1 MRNIGRNTEHAST
14 ASRRDAIL
22 VKKNYTLYRETEI
35 ISDNT
40 KTGPNGED
48 AGEMVINVGPQHPAT
63 HGVLHLVITLQGE
76 TIKKMEPHLGY
87 IHRSIEKMCESLS
100 YRQFIYVTSR
110 MDYLSAHI
118 NNHACA
124 MCVEKGL
131 QIEIPPR
138 AQVIRVLMGELTRV
152 ASHELWWGALAM
164 DVGAFTPF
172 FYAFRERETINDI
185 MEETCGARLT
195 MNYMVPGGVMYD
207 LHPNF
212 QQRVKDFIKLFKS
225 KIDEYDDLVTGNI
238 IFQNRTKGIGVIS
251 KEDAISFGC
260 TGPVGRGSGVHCDI
274 RKLYPYE
281 VYDKVQFEEI
291 IETAGDS
298 FARYLVR
305 IKEMRQSIHI
315 IEQLI
320 DNIPEGDF
328 QAKTKAVL
336 KLPKGEFYSRVETA
350 RGELGVYIVSEGG
363 TTPYRIK
370 FRSPGFSNLS
380 ALEHMVRGSKIGDLM
395 ATMGTLDL
403 VIPDIDR

>member
-1 MRNIGRNTEHAST
+1 MYSQ
-14 ASRRDAIL
+14 
-22 VKKNYTLYRETEI
+22 TEI
-35 ISDNT
+35 LKEPEINSSNSAE
-40 KTGPNGED
+40 GEL
-48 AGEMVINVGPQHPAT
+48 VINIGPQHPAT
-63 HGVLHLVITLQGE
+63 HGVLHLVVTLNGE
-76 TIKKMEPHLGY
+76 TVKKVEPHLGY

-110 MDYLSAHI
+110 MDYLSAHV

-124 MCVEKGL
+124 MTVEKAM
-131 QIEIPPR
+131 QIEVPTR
-138 AQVIRVLMGELTRV
+138 AQYIRVIMDELTRI

-164 DVGAFTPF
+164 DLGAFTPF

-185 MEETCGARLT
+185 MEQTCGARLT
-195 MNYMVPGGVMYD
+195 MNYMVPGGVMAD
-207 LHPNF
+207 IHPSF
-212 QQRVKDFIKLFKS
+212 QQKVKDFIKLFKS
-225 KIDEYDDLVTGNI
+225 NIDEYDELVTGSV
-238 IFQNRTKGIGVIS
+238 IFQSRMKGVGCLS
-251 KEDAISFGC
+251 KEDAISYGC
-260 TGPVGRGSGVHCDI
+260 TGPVARGSGVHCDI
-274 RKLYPYE
+274 RKIYPYE
-281 VYDKVQFEEI
+281 IYKQVEFNEI

-298 FARYLVR
+298 FSRYLVR
-305 IKEMRQSIHI
+305 IKEMKESIKI

-320 DNIPEGDF
+320 DNIPEGDY

-336 KLPKGEFYSRVETA
+336 KLPKGEFYTRVETA

-380 ALEHMVRGSKIGDLM
+380 ALDHMVRGSKIGDLM

>member
-1 MRNIGRNTEHAST
+1 MVEEIGTT
-14 ASRRDAIL
+14 AEGDLI
-22 VKKNYTLYRETEI
+22 
-35 ISDNT
+35 
-40 KTGPNGED
+40 
-48 AGEMVINVGPQHPAT
+48 INVGPQHPAT
-63 HGVLHLVITLQGE
+63 HGVLHLVITVNGE
-76 TIKKMEPHLGY
+76 TIKKVEPHLGY
-87 IHRSIEKMCESLS
+87 IHRSNEKMCESLT

-124 MCVEKGL
+124 LCVEKGL
-131 QIEIPPR
+131 QVEIPPR
-138 AQVIRVLMGELTRV
+138 AQVIRVLMDELTRI
-152 ASHELWWGALAM
+152 ASHELWWGAMAM
-164 DVGAFTPF
+164 DLGAFTPF
-172 FYAFRERETINDI
+172 FHAFRERETINDI

-195 MNYMVPGGVMYD
+195 MNYMVPGGVMAD

-212 QQRVKDFIKLFKS
+212 QKRVKEFITLYKH
-225 KIDEYDDLVTGNI
+225 KIDEYAELVTGNI
-238 IFQNRTKGIGVIS
+238 IFQNRMKGVGYLS
-251 KEDAISFGC
+251 AEDAISYGC
-260 TGPVGRGSGVHCDI
+260 SGPTARGSGVSCDI

-281 VYDKVQFEEI
+281 VYDT
-291 IETAGDS
+291 IEFDEVLETEGDS
-298 FARYLVR
+298 FARYMVR
-305 IKEMRQSIHI
+305 IREMNQSIKI

-380 ALEHMVRGSKIGDLM
+380 ALDHMARGHLLGDLVAM
-395 ATMGTLDL
+395 MGTLDL

>member
-1 MRNIGRNTEHAST
+1 M
-14 ASRRDAIL
+14 
-22 VKKNYTLYRETEI
+22 YRETQIVNALEN
-35 ISDNT
+35 ST
-40 KTGPNGED
+40 SGEEG
-48 AGEMVINVGPQHPAT
+48 AFVINIGPQHPAT
-63 HGVLHLVITLQGE
+63 HGVLHLVITLSGE
-76 TIKKMEPHLGY
+76 TILKVEPHLGY

-131 QIEIPPR
+131 QVEVPPR
-138 AQVIRVLMGELTRV
+138 AQVIRVLMDELTRI
-152 ASHELWWGALAM
+152 ASHELWWGAMAM
-164 DVGAFTPF
+164 DIGAFTPF
-172 FYAFRERETINDI
+172 FHAFRERESINDI

-195 MNYMVPGGVMYD
+195 MNYMVPGGVMHD
-207 LHPNF
+207 IHPNF
-212 QQRVKDFIKLFKS
+212 QKRVKDFLQLYKK
-225 KIDEYDDLVTGNI
+225 KVDEYDELVTGNV
-238 IFQNRTKGIGVIS
+238 IFQSRMKGVGNLS
-251 KEDAISFGC
+251 AEDAISYGC
-260 TGPVGRGSGVHCDI
+260 TGPVARGSGVSCDI

-281 VYDKVQFEEI
+281 VYGQLDFDEVL
-291 IETAGDS
+291 ETGGDS
-298 FARYLVR
+298 FARYMVR
-305 IKEMRQSIHI
+305 IREMNQSIKI
-315 IEQLI
+315 VEQLI

-336 KLPKGEFYSRVETA
+336 KLPKGEFYTRVETA

-380 ALEHMVRGSKIGDLM
+380 VLDSIARGGKIGDLIAM
-395 ATMGTLDL
+395 MGTLDL

>member
-1 MRNIGRNTEHAST
+1 
-14 ASRRDAIL
+14 
-22 VKKNYTLYRETEI
+22 
-35 ISDNT
+35 
-40 KTGPNGED
+40 
-48 AGEMVINVGPQHPAT
+48 
-63 HGVLHLVITLQGE
+63 
-76 TIKKMEPHLGY
+76 
-87 IHRSIEKMCESLS
+87 MCESLS

-124 MCVEKGL
+124 LCVEKGL
-131 QIEIPPR
+131 QVEIPPR
-138 AQVIRVLMGELTRV
+138 AQVIRVLMDELTRI
-152 ASHELWWGALAM
+152 ASHELWWGAMAM
-164 DVGAFTPF
+164 DLGAFTPF
-172 FYAFRERETINDI
+172 FHAFRERESINDI

-195 MNYMVPGGVMYD
+195 MNYMVPGGVMQD

-212 QQRVKDFIKLFKS
+212 QKRVKEFLQLYKS
-225 KIDEYDDLVTGNI
+225 KVKEYDELVTGNV
-238 IFQNRTKGIGVIS
+238 IFQKRMKDVGYLS
-251 KEDAISFGC
+251 KEDAISYGC
-260 TGPVGRGSGVHCDI
+260 TGPTARGSGVNCDI

-281 VYDKVQFEEI
+281 IYDKLEFDEI
-291 IETAGDS
+291 TETGGDS
-298 FARYLVR
+298 FSRYLVR
-305 IKEMRQSIHI
+305 VKEMNQSIRI

-320 DNIPEGDF
+320 DNIPEGEF

-380 ALEHMVRGSKIGDLM
+380 VLDHIARGGKIGDLIAM
-395 ATMGTLDL
+395 MGTLDL